1 MERKGY
7 VHIVVSLTLAL
18 TMLAPC
24 AVSAQTAGQS
34 GKEKRDVRR
43 GNRDYGKGNYK
54 EAEID
59 YRKALVKDSTSVAA
73 NFNLAADLYRQG
85 DTQGA
90 VKYMQ
95 KVEQSAVEAGYGADW
110 YYNLGDMALASKD
123 YKTAVD
129 AFAKSLLL
137 RPDDLD
143 AKENYIYA
151 RKMLENQQQNG
162 GGQNE
167 DNQDQNKDRNQD
179 GRDNQNQDNQNQ
191 DKQDQDNK
199 DNQQDKNRN
208 DDKNNGDKQQD
219 NQDNGRDGD
228 NERDGQQNPP
238 QDSRDGQGQPQK
250 ISPQAAQQMLQ
261 AIQAKE
267 KETQDKVNKEKAAA
281 LKGRQKDKNW

>member
-1 MERKGY
+1 MKKVY
-7 VHIVVSLTLAL
+7 ILLTLVL
-18 TMLAPC
+18 MMLLPSVAF
-24 AVSAQTAGQS
+24 AQS
-34 GKEKRDVRR
+34 DRKDVRR
-43 GNRDYGKGNYK
+43 GNRDYRKQNWK

-85 DTQGA
+85 DAQSA
-90 VKYMQ
+90 MKSMQ
-95 KVEQSAVEAGYGADW
+95 KVEQGAIENGHGADY

-129 AFAKSLLL
+129 AFAKSLIM

-162 GGQNE
+162 GGGQN
-167 DNQDQNKDRNQD
+167 DQNQDNNQQNQDQNKDGQNNDNNNDRNNND
-179 GRDNQNQDNQNQ
+179 QNQDNQDNDQ
-191 DKQDQDNK
+191 NGDNDRNNDDNGQDQ
-199 DNQQDKNRN
+199 Q
-208 DDKNNGDKQQD
+208 
-219 NQDNGRDGD
+219 
-228 NERDGQQNPP
+228 PP
-238 QDSRDGQGQPQK
+238 QDNRDGQGQPQEQK

-267 KETQDKVNKEKAAA
+267 KETQDKVNKEKAAMV
-281 LKGRQKDKNW
+281 KSRQKEKNW